1 MGWREGRSSLTWSRV
16 SASLSNRFD
25 AFKSLPVACRFI
37 STELHYHSTR
47 TRINSFSAPSIIVTR
62 EGERGDLESM
72 VERSWR
78 NFFLSSNPNWLWIIL
93 FLGIF
98 PKFVMKSKS
107 ITSSLERFLDRFLE
121 RFLRSLRIVEM
132 LRFPSFLP
140 SGRESVFRLC
150 NPRGLQRV
158 GRGQIG
164 SVHLRY

>member
-1 MGWREGRSSLTWSRV
+1 MQISLV
-16 SASLSNRFD
+16 Q
-25 AFKSLPVACRFI
+25 
-37 STELHYHSTR
+37 
-47 TRINSFSAPSIIVTR
+47 RIYIHLVKKT
-62 EGERGDLESM
+62 GDLESM
-72 VERSWR
+72 IERSWR

-164 SVHLRY
+164 SVHLRYQHKANMPREGDNALLERQIVPGDTSRATHMLYLT

>member
-1 MGWREGRSSLTWSRV
+1 MRLKASPLRAVSFPPSSIIIAHAHELIPFLLLRLSWREKERRREREMQISLV
-16 SASLSNRFD
+16 Q
-25 AFKSLPVACRFI
+25 
-37 STELHYHSTR
+37 
-47 TRINSFSAPSIIVTR
+47 RIYIHLVKKT
-62 EGERGDLESM
+62 GDLESM

-78 NFFLSSNPNWLWIIL
+78 NFFLSSNPNWLRIIL

-107 ITSSLERFLDRFLE
+107 ITSSLERFLDRFE

>member
-1 MGWREGRSSLTWSRV
+1 MQISLV
-16 SASLSNRFD
+16 Q
-25 AFKSLPVACRFI
+25 
-37 STELHYHSTR
+37 
-47 TRINSFSAPSIIVTR
+47 RIYIHLVKKT
-62 EGERGDLESM
+62 GDLESM

-78 NFFLSSNPNWLWIIL
+78 NFFLSSNPNWLRIIL

>member
-1 MGWREGRSSLTWSRV
+1 MRLKASPLRAVSFPPSSIIIAHAHELIPFLLLRLSWREKERERDANFTGATDIYSPSKKDRWSRV
-16 SASLSNRFD
+16 DGRKKLE
-25 AFKSLPVACRFI
+25 
-37 STELHYHSTR
+37 EL
-47 TRINSFSAPSIIVTR
+47 FPF
-62 EGERGDLESM
+62 LESQLASDYF
-72 VERSWR
+72 V
-78 NFFLSSNPNWLWIIL
+78 
-93 FLGIF
+93 

>member
-78 NFFLSSNPNWLWIIL
+78 NFFLSSNPNWLRIIL

-107 ITSSLERFLDRFLE
+107 ITSSLERFLDRFE